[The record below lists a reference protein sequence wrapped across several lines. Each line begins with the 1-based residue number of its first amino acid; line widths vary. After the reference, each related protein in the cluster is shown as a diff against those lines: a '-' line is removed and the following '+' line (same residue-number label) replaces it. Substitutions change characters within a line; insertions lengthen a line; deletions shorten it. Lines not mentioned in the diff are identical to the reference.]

1 MGIEVVFG
9 KAEFK
14 DAHTLEIFLDGE
26 QSRRVTA
33 AHIFIATGAKAF
45 IPPIVGLK
53 DIHYLTNESLFEIDN
68 LPEHLLIIGGPIGIE
83 MSQAFVNL
91 GSKVTVI
98 DKADRIMQNDDA
110 ELVEIL
116 QQSLIDQNVEF
127 KLGCSINKIQNSG
140 KKLKY

>member
-1 MGIEVVFG
+1 
-9 KAEFK
+9 
-14 DAHTLEIFLDGE
+14 
-26 QSRRVTA
+26 
-33 AHIFIATGAKAF
+33 
-45 IPPIVGLK
+45 
-53 DIHYLTNESLFEIDN
+53 
-68 LPEHLLIIGGPIGIE
+68 
-83 MSQAFVNL
+83 MSQAFINL